1 MRAELS
7 SNSFYKRKIMKRRW
21 EIRQNRRKMINSFL
35 YGLKRELITPSKN
48 NEIIQAII
56 CGLITMFLM
65 GIILVRAIGGWNCVY
80 KRRDRT
86 DCFKKRSNQ
95 PYHRTRGGWIT
106 HIQTI
111 RWRKIV
117 EDTVMYIRIHL
128 YESRYMYWIFWWIP
142 IRTYREY
149 LKWMKIFTKN

>member
-65 GIILVRAIGGWNCVY
+65 GIILVRAIGG
-80 KRRDRT
+80 
-86 DCFKKRSNQ
+86 
-95 PYHRTRGGWIT
+95 
-106 HIQTI
+106 
-111 RWRKIV
+111 
-117 EDTVMYIRIHL
+117 
-128 YESRYMYWIFWWIP
+128 
-142 IRTYREY
+142 
-149 LKWMKIFTKN
+149 